1 MNGERWPTAEGGT
14 LQLAKVKVSITMSY
28 QQLTEGRRY
37 QISALLE
44 LGISISEIAK
54 TVQCHRSTVYR
65 EIRRGSDNNQYCPKI
80 AQALSVKTRQEA
92 RKYRIPQEHVEF
104 IRFLLEADWSPEQIS
119 NVLTQAGA
127 GVSHEWIYRF
137 IAQDKRQGGKLYR
150 HLRQGHKRYRRG
162 KRDKAPAIKNA
173 VSIDERPQIVDSR
186 ERFGD
191 WEIDTV
197 LGKHGTGAMV
207 TLLERKSR
215 FYLVKKVPSKSASD
229 VTKATIEML
238 MPYKK
243 HVHTITAD
251 NGREF
256 AGHEEIAKQLEARV
270 YFAHPYSS
278 WERGANENA
287 NGLLRQYVKKGTDLR
302 TVTDDEINFAQ
313 LMINNRPKKCLGF
326 KQPVVIFKELAI
338 AA

>member
-1 MNGERWPTAEGGT
+1 MN
-14 LQLAKVKVSITMSY
+14 Y

-44 LGISISEIAK
+44 RGISVSEIAK
-54 TVQCHRSTVYR
+54 TVKCHRSTIYR
-65 EIRRGSDNNQYCPKI
+65 ELKRSGKKEQYLPDKAHQQSVAKRRQ
-80 AQALSVKTRQEA
+80 A
-92 RKYRIPQEHVEF
+92 RKYRILQPRIDF
-104 IRFLLEADWSPEQIS
+104 IELLLSIDWSPEQIS
-119 NVLTQAGA
+119 NVLTHAGA
-127 GVSHEWIYRF
+127 KVSHEWIYRYV
-137 IAQDKRQGGKLYR
+137 ARNKRQGGKLFR

-162 KRDKAPAIKNA
+162 KKEKAPAIKNA
-173 VSIDERPQIVDSR
+173 ISIDERPEIVDNR
-186 ERFGD
+186 ERVGD

-207 TLLERKSR
+207 TILERKTR
-215 FYLVKKVPSKSASD
+215 FYLTKKAPSKSAKD
-229 VTKATIEML
+229 VTKATIDML
-238 MPYKK
+238 LPYKEF
-243 HVHTITAD
+243 VHTITAD

-256 AGHEEIAKQLEARV
+256 AGHEEIAEALEAKV

-302 TVTDDEINFAQ
+302 TVSDDDIERAQQRINY
-313 LMINNRPKKCLGF
+313 RPKKCLGF
-326 KQPVVIFKELAI
+326 KQPAVVFKEMMK

>member
-1 MNGERWPTAEGGT
+1 MN
-14 LQLAKVKVSITMSY
+14 Y

-44 LGISISEIAK
+44 QGISVPEIAN
-54 TVQCHRSTVYR
+54 TVKCHRSTIYR
-65 EIRRGSDNNQYCPKI
+65 ELKRCGKKGQYLPDRAHQLAVVKRRQS
-80 AQALSVKTRQEA
+80 
-92 RKYRIPQEHVEF
+92 RKYRIPQSRIDFVE
-104 IRFLLEADWSPEQIS
+104 LLLTIDWSPEQIS
-119 NVLTQAGA
+119 NVLTRAGA
-127 GVSHEWIYRF
+127 KVSHEWIYRF
-137 IAQDKRQGGKLYR
+137 VARNKRQGGKLFR

-162 KRDKAPAIKNA
+162 KKEKAPAIKNA
-173 VSIDERPQIVDSR
+173 VSIDERPEVVESR

-197 LGKHGTGAMV
+197 LGKHGTGAV
-207 TLLERKSR
+207 ITILERKTR
-215 FYLVKKVPSKSASD
+215 FYLTKKVPSKSAEE
-229 VTKATIEML
+229 VTKATIDML
-238 MPYKK
+238 MPYKEF
-243 HVHTITAD
+243 VHTITAD

-256 AGHEEIAKQLEARV
+256 AGHEEISEALEAEV

-302 TVTDDEINFAQ
+302 TVSDDDIERAQRRINY
-313 LMINNRPKKCLGF
+313 RPKKCLGF
-326 KQPVVIFKELAI
+326 KQPAVIFKEMME

>member
-1 MNGERWPTAEGGT
+1 MN
-14 LQLAKVKVSITMSY
+14 Y

-44 LGISISEIAK
+44 RGISVSEIAK
-54 TVQCHRSTVYR
+54 TVKCHRSTIYR
-65 EIRRGSDNNQYCPKI
+65 ELKRSGKKEQYLPDKAHQQSVAKRRQ
-80 AQALSVKTRQEA
+80 A
-92 RKYRIPQEHVEF
+92 RKYRIPQPRIDF
-104 IRFLLEADWSPEQIS
+104 IELLLSIDWSPEQIS
-119 NVLTQAGA
+119 NVLTHAGA
-127 GVSHEWIYRF
+127 KVSHEWIYRYV
-137 IAQDKRQGGKLYR
+137 ARNKRQGGKLFR

-162 KRDKAPAIKNA
+162 KKEKAPAIKNA
-173 VSIDERPQIVDSR
+173 ISIDERPEIVDNR
-186 ERFGD
+186 ERVGD

-207 TLLERKSR
+207 TILERKTR
-215 FYLVKKVPSKSASD
+215 FYLTKKAPSKSAKD
-229 VTKATIEML
+229 VTKATIDML
-238 MPYKK
+238 LPYKEF
-243 HVHTITAD
+243 VHTITAD

-256 AGHEEIAKQLEARV
+256 AGHEEIAEALEAKV

-302 TVTDDEINFAQ
+302 TVSDDDIERAQQRINY
-313 LMINNRPKKCLGF
+313 RPKKCLGF
-326 KQPVVIFKELAI
+326 KQPAVVFKEMMK

>member
-1 MNGERWPTAEGGT
+1 MN
-14 LQLAKVKVSITMSY
+14 Y

-44 LGISISEIAK
+44 QGISVPEIAN
-54 TVQCHRSTVYR
+54 TVKCHRSTIYR
-65 EIRRGSDNNQYCPKI
+65 ELKRCGKNKHYLPDRAHQLAVVKRRQ
-80 AQALSVKTRQEA
+80 A
-92 RKYRIPQEHVEF
+92 RKYRIPQSRIDFVE
-104 IRFLLEADWSPEQIS
+104 LLLTIDWSPEQIS
-119 NVLTQAGA
+119 NVLTRAGA
-127 GVSHEWIYRF
+127 KVSHEWIYRF
-137 IAQDKRQGGKLYR
+137 VARNKRQGGKLFR

-162 KRDKAPAIKNA
+162 KKEKAPAIKNA
-173 VSIDERPQIVDSR
+173 VSIDERPEVVESR

-197 LGKHGTGAMV
+197 LGKHGTGAV
-207 TLLERKSR
+207 ITILERKTR
-215 FYLVKKVPSKSASD
+215 FYLTKKVPSKSAKD
-229 VTKATIEML
+229 VTKATIDML
-238 MPYKK
+238 MPYKEF
-243 HVHTITAD
+243 VHTITAD

-256 AGHEEIAKQLEARV
+256 AGHEEIAEALEVEV

-302 TVTDDEINFAQ
+302 TVSDDDIERAQRRINY
-313 LMINNRPKKCLGF
+313 RPKKCLGF
-326 KQPVVIFKELAI
+326 KQPAVIFKEMME

>member
-1 MNGERWPTAEGGT
+1 MN
-14 LQLAKVKVSITMSY
+14 Y

-44 LGISISEIAK
+44 RGISVSEIAK
-54 TVQCHRSTVYR
+54 TVKCHRSTIYR
-65 EIRRGSDNNQYCPKI
+65 ELKRSGKKEQYLPDKAHQQSVAKRRQ
-80 AQALSVKTRQEA
+80 A
-92 RKYRIPQEHVEF
+92 RKYRIPQPRIDF
-104 IRFLLEADWSPEQIS
+104 IELLLSIDWSPEQIS
-119 NVLTQAGA
+119 NVLTHAGA
-127 GVSHEWIYRF
+127 KVSHEWIYRYV
-137 IAQDKRQGGKLYR
+137 ARNKRQGGKLFR

-162 KRDKAPAIKNA
+162 KKEKAPAIKNA
-173 VSIDERPQIVDSR
+173 ISIEERPEIVDNR
-186 ERFGD
+186 ERIGD

-207 TLLERKSR
+207 TILERKTR
-215 FYLVKKVPSKSASD
+215 FYLTKKAPSKSAKD
-229 VTKATIEML
+229 VTKATIDML
-238 MPYKK
+238 LPYKEF
-243 HVHTITAD
+243 VHTITAD

-256 AGHEEIAKQLEARV
+256 AGHEEIAEALEAKV

-302 TVTDDEINFAQ
+302 TVSDDDIERAQQRINY
-313 LMINNRPKKCLGF
+313 RPKKCLGF
-326 KQPVVIFKELAI
+326 KQPAVVFKEMMK